1 MSAQANLAGL
11 YPPSEEQLWNKNI
24 RWIPIPVLTRSKN
37 EDNMLSFS
45 RSCSKYSQLY
55 AQNLKNYELKPE
67 EVKNKEFYDFIYKM
81 TKLKPE
87 GLRKIWTVADV
98 LFCEKTHNYT
108 LPNWVNDTV
117 FERLQKIRAHSFTL
131 MFETEELAKFKGGPL
146 LKEMISNM
154 NAKKLGTINTK
165 LFMYSGHDTT
175 LAALMH
181 SLKVFNNISPPY
193 TACLIMELHQKT
205 DGEYFIRLLYKNSTT
220 NLNNYMKEPHLLTI
234 PGCTTNC
241 PYTKFLELTQNS
253 VPVDWVQECQLNE
266 SKPRSDKMNS
276 ETQDPSKFLS
286 VDSGHCMRQTAQ
298 PVAAPAPTCSC
309 RC

>member
-1 MSAQANLAGL
+1 MIQSL
-11 YPPSEEQLWNKNI
+11 
-24 RWIPIPVLTRSKN
+24 R
-37 EDNMLSFS
+37 
-45 RSCSKYSQLY
+45 
-55 AQNLKNYELKPE
+55 
-67 EVKNKEFYDFIYKM
+67 DFK
-81 TKLKPE
+81 
-87 GLRKIWTVADV
+87 
-98 LFCEKTHNYT
+98 
-108 LPNWVNDTV
+108 
-117 FERLQKIRAHSFTL
+117 KIRAHSFTL